1 MKPSVSITT
10 TLVPTLLLAAAAL
23 WMGLQRQSRI
33 ETLRL
38 EQARLS
44 RAIDARFPQAHAHPT
59 RSRRRADPVAEG
71 RRALGELIELA
82 THKDREPPDPVILA
96 DLSRRIGAMNATATR
111 DAIGRI
117 QSDESLD
124 ADVRRDL
131 FSYFMLQLAESHP
144 GEVIRKTGEMKEQS
158 HTWLGPHTLY
168 DLKREAARRWAEV
181 DPNSAW
187 DRLLGRDPSTAED
200 QRETEDLRDQILLAT
215 ARNNPETSMRLATE
229 AGADGSYYLVRASQT
244 SEQKLRSYNALRKHF
259 GKDSEEL
266 RNAIK
271 ELTLFRGHDRATPF
285 AEATGWLAE
294 AGLTADDLDFVRDPS
309 RFDLCYYV
317 DPVETGKWIDW
328 LLRTF
333 PGDSPGIRI
342 NRFFG
347 DNRTKDAARE
357 WLAAQPEETVRRVRP
372 FIDSRR

>member
-59 RSRRRADPVAEG
+59 RSHRRADPVAEG

-82 THKDREPPDPVILA
+82 THKDREPPDPEVLA
-96 DLSRRIGAMNATATR
+96 DLAERVKAMNATAIR
-111 DAIGRI
+111 
-117 QSDESLD
+117 ESLD
-124 ADVRRDL
+124 RILTDESIAPWIRREL
-131 FSYFMLQLAESHP
+131 RSYFLQRLMRDHP
-144 GEVIRKTGEMKEQS
+144 VEVIAHIDLIEGDLPE
-158 HTWLGPHTLY
+158 WLKGY
-168 DLKREAARRWAEV
+168 DIDILRQLAARRWAEIE
-181 DPNSAW
+181 PLAAW
-187 DRLLGRDPSTAED
+187 DWTCEKMKGMDEAHRGYRRDVILGAIARSHPDLGLRIAREEEVDGIRYLGGPGQTIAAKLASYHAIRD
-200 QRETEDLRDQILLAT
+200 
-215 ARNNPETSMRLATE
+215 
-229 AGADGSYYLVRASQT
+229 
-244 SEQKLRSYNALRKHF
+244 HF
-259 GKDSEEL
+259 GQDSEEL
-266 RNAIK
+266 RKGIEK
-271 ELTLFRGHDRATPF
+271 LTLFRGHDRATPF

-342 NRFFG
+342 NRFFE
-347 DNRTKDAARE
+347 DHRTKAAARE